1 VVLPIPI
8 PPSPFFRANSQSLHL
23 DRVYAASLTQSALS
37 YASPSSGPQLLSA
50 GDLLGASASTENLQK
65 TASEK
70 GGVDGKAREEEGI
83 KRPFDAIVA
92 IGVLIKGETKHFE
105 YISKATTEGL
115 MRVQLDGG
123 VPVVLGV
130 LTVLK
135 EEQARERAGLLDPP
149 SGTSV
154 ETHNHGEDWGRAA
167 VEMGGKRAA
176 WAEGRLE

>member
-1 VVLPIPI
+1 
-8 PPSPFFRANSQSLHL
+8 
-23 DRVYAASLTQSALS
+23 
-37 YASPSSGPQLLSA
+37 LLSA

-70 GGVDGKAREEEGI
+70 GGVDGKEKEEEGT

-130 LTVLK
+130 LTVLD
-135 EEQARERAGLLDPP
+135 EEQARARAGLP
-149 SGTSV
+149 SPHKGAQ
-154 ETHNHGEDWGRAA
+154 THNHGEDWGRAA